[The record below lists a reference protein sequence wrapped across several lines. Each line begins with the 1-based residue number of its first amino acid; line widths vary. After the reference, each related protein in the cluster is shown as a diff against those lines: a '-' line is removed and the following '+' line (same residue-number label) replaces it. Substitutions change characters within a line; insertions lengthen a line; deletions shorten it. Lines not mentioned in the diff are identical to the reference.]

1 MGGEATEV
9 HDATVEHP
17 AGVGVLLARR
27 RSRARA
33 AGSGLF
39 SEASSRFEKGVD
51 RSACVAALD
60 RAAAL
65 MAELAG
71 GEVAPGVVDAYPLP
85 LEPRTLDAAHRAP

>member
-1 MGGEATEV
+1 M
-9 HDATVEHP
+9 
-17 AGVGVLLARR
+17 
-27 RSRARA
+27 
-33 AGSGLF
+33 
-39 SEASSRFEKGVD
+39 D

-85 LEPRTLDAAHRAP
+85 LEPRALDAAPSRA